1 MADQTLLNKIYD
13 LSDLELA
20 TLICLVAQEHCI
32 IDADRDSIDE
42 VVQELELVCTCCEWS
57 YNPLTDQ
64 IAEKVFGLSYAT
76 VDLSEHTSLDEFA
89 QAILSM
95 EDTATR
101 SDSPARRRD
110 SLLHAPAHQP
120 TSRSPLS
127 PSFSDN
133 IPIPH
138 VIVAKNLDRASR
150 QIQIQAL
157 ELMRTKRIYTR
168 TSMHNAPKRFLF
180 IAVLADASGQGLTR
194 HLNDHMFI
202 SHLHSPDDGFPNL
215 EDAYDD
221 QSSISSVVKKSL
233 VIEPEPE
240 LPPRI
245 SAAVCSSLTTI
256 WKPTNT
262 PDLGY

>member
-1 MADQTLLNKIYD
+1 MADQTLLNKIHD

-32 IDADRDSIDE
+32 IDTDQDSIDE
-42 VVQELELVCTCCEWS
+42 LVQELELVCTCYDWP
-57 YNPLTDQ
+57 YNLLTDQ

-76 VDLSEHTSLDEFA
+76 LDLSEHTSLDEFA
-89 QAILSM
+89 HAILSV
-95 EDTATR
+95 EDSATR
-101 SDSPARRRD
+101 SDSPARVRRD

-138 VIVAKNLDRASR
+138 VIIAKNLDRASR

-168 TSMHNAPKRFLF
+168 TSMHSAPKRFLF
-180 IAVLADASGQGLTR
+180 IAVLADASGPGLTK
-194 HLNDHMFI
+194 HLNEYMFI
-202 SHLHSPDDGFPNL
+202 SHFHNPDDGFPNL

-221 QSSISSVVKKSL
+221 QASISSVVKKSL
-233 VIEPEPE
+233 VTQSEPE

-245 SAAVCSSLTTI
+245 SAAVCSSSDNSM
-256 WKPTNT
+256 KP
-262 PDLGY
+262 Y